1 MKKIIVLTLMLMFSA
16 AFLQADLLDLGLKF
30 GTSFADVQIT
40 ATDDSTE
47 ASLNENFDPSAGFNF
62 GIYGSINLFKV
73 VSIQMEI
80 YYLHNVSQLS
90 EVAETTF
97 NYKERVSDYIEI
109 PVLLKLRLNMPI
121 MKPFVLIGPS
131 FSILTKA
138 EKLTLD
144 GAWEDIK
151 DQAANVNFSLVFG
164 LGFDFYL
171 FNVRMSL
178 DGRFAMG
185 LSDLETTATVEGMSS
200 RYINL
205 MVALG
210 IGLNIL

>member
-1 MKKIIVLTLMLMFSA
+1 MKKIIVLTLLLVFSTA
-16 AFLQADLLDLGLKF
+16 VLQADLLDLGLKF
-30 GTSFADVQIT
+30 GTSFADVKIT
-40 ATDDSTE
+40 ATDESTE

-73 VSIQMEI
+73 VSIQAEI
-80 YYLHNVSQLS
+80 YYLHNISQLS

-109 PVLLKLRLNMPI
+109 PILLKFRLDVPI
-121 MKPFVLIGPS
+121 IKPYFLIGPS

-144 GAWEDIK
+144 GVWEDIK
-151 DQAANVNFSLVFG
+151 DQAANVNFALVIG
-164 LGFDFYL
+164 SGFDFYL
-171 FNVRMSL
+171 FNIRMSL
-178 DGRFAMG
+178 DGRFAIG
-185 LSDLETTATVEGMSS
+185 LSDLETTATVEGVCT

-205 MVALG
+205 MLTLG
-210 IGLNIL
+210 LGLNIL